1 MTERPLR
8 LIKGEDNP
16 SSPADIALNYIDK
29 LRLVYGTKE
38 YPVRF
43 TETSINND
51 FALTT
56 KLEDTN
62 TQLPFVK
69 NGILIAVF
77 TIRYLDS
84 PEDNIMD
91 HERYELRRIKSSTGL
106 YKREVNDHNESV
118 HIPCSPQ
125 EEELLSEVINILG
138 RQKTK

>member
-1 MTERPLR
+1 MIERPLR

-16 SSPADIALNYIDK
+16 SSPTDIALNYIDK
-29 LRLVYGTKE
+29 LRSDYGIKE
-38 YPVRF
+38 YRVRF

-51 FALTT
+51 FDLITD
-56 KLEDTN
+56 LEDTN
-62 TQLPFVK
+62 TQLPFVR

-125 EEELLSEVINILG
+125 EEELLAEVINILG
-138 RQKTK
+138 RQKR